1 MRRRV
6 LTRRAIRRWV
16 RAHRLFVA
24 AHSVVRRHGRCVR
37 RRVWRQ
43 WRRRIAARRRRR
55 LTIWRAWRRVLY
67 RNLCARH
74 VRRQHLLALSFHG
87 WRQAWQRLLAG
98 RDRVRRRALRR
109 WQRELYLHRVVFAM
123 STLARRQVML
133 KAFLDWTTAWQGER
147 RRSATVQAAATWRG
161 RRCLFN
167 VVRVA
172 WPRFVQRMQRR
183 RGRLFL
189 ADEHRR
195 RQWWDRWANAFRRG
209 RPHGRRHG
217 AGRDKENVAAE
228 PAHASSSKPPKRH
241 PSAPLCPRV
250 ATVNV
255 VAPEVILVG
264 KDAEADVLDKS
275 VIEFVGI
282 EDDRAE
288 RGAPVQAV
296 DDAQPSSMEAAL
308 DEAMLLAA
316 EHARLA
322 VERRHHLVWVAVCQ
336 RARQGRIRRAIH
348 EQGTTLACFRAW
360 RAALHLC
367 REASNLFETFQVRRT
382 RHLLR
387 SWLRQVDVRRALLV
401 IRRRIAIRAW
411 RKARLHRQRLR
422 RRALATW
429 RAWAFPRRR
438 TRRMRRL
445 RLGRRVWDAWQRARA
460 VRRFRMHRAVVWWAG
475 TYLGRRTA
483 AEARYRK
490 ADDRYRQRSA
500 RAVFRQ
506 WLRARS
512 IVRAARQRRC
522 FRDWLHMAAR
532 MRRWRHAMAAWLTD
546 RALASRYG
554 IPFVAPSIP
563 YWYRERPRYKAL
575 ASPFQAWRGFARS
588 RSRRR
593 RAEQHCVQGRTRR
606 LLRAVTLL
614 VRALRHDRRRAASLA
629 FRFMLV
635 RARARRFQKRVDRVF
650 VRSWANHWR
659 STVRCTCNIRP
670 AGSLMQPFPRYVS
683 SALMRSSEP
692 GPSASISSL
701 GANFESVHQRN
712 VCTRAPS

>member
-1 MRRRV
+1 MRQTKAERR
-6 LTRRAIRRWV
+6 LTRRD
-16 RAHRLFVA
+16 
-24 AHSVVRRHGRCVR
+24 GR
-37 RRVWRQ
+37 
-43 WRRRIAARRRRR
+43 
-55 LTIWRAWRRVLY
+55 
-67 RNLCARH
+67 
-74 VRRQHLLALSFHG
+74 FHG

-445 RLGRRVWDAWQRARA
+445 RLGQRGPGADPDLRTERLPQVA
-460 VRRFRMHRAVVWWAG
+460 GSGTPGSAPVPYDDSGCTGRWCGGQAPTSDVV
-475 TYLGRRTA
+475 
-483 AEARYRK
+483 
-490 ADDRYRQRSA
+490 Q
-500 RAVFRQ
+500 
-506 WLRARS
+506 
-512 IVRAARQRRC
+512 RQRRATARPTIAIGSVPLVPYSGSGYARVRL
-522 FRDWLHMAAR
+522 FVLLDNGAASATGSI
-532 MRRWRHAMAAWLTD
+532 WQQGSPRHRCT
-546 RALASRYG
+546 
-554 IPFVAPSIP
+554 V
-563 YWYRERPRYKAL
+563 
-575 ASPFQAWRGFARS
+575 
-588 RSRRR
+588 
-593 RAEQHCVQGRTRR
+593 V
-606 LLRAVTLL
+606 
-614 VRALRHDRRRAASLA
+614 RRAASSQCGA
-629 FRFMLV
+629 SQDAPM
-635 RARARRFQKRVDRVF
+635 A
-650 VRSWANHWR
+650 
-659 STVRCTCNIRP
+659 TCDGGV
-670 AGSLMQPFPRYVS
+670 AD
-683 SALMRSSEP
+683 
-692 GPSASISSL
+692 
-701 GANFESVHQRN
+701 
-712 VCTRAPS
+712 